1 MSKAAQGPEFEYC
14 TDLRSVNMTEI
25 SGGWMNREIFVSL
38 RRTCIMMAVFAGSF
52 IFIYGGVVALTKF
65 VYIYFRGFIPD
76 FNENILRAV
85 FYAVSIAS
93 FAAFRILSRKR
104 YSPEGLRG
112 RLKDPDTLVKHL
124 LMTPVIGMALAEA
137 VLISAFFLF
146 FLSAMYI
153 DFIIL
158 ALLSSAMIIMS
169 VPGVQFLENRVNE
182 AGKGL

>member
-1 MSKAAQGPEFEYC
+1 
-14 TDLRSVNMTEI
+14 
-25 SGGWMNREIFVSL
+25 MNREIYVSL

-52 IFIYGGVVALTKF
+52 ILVYGGVVALTKF

-76 FNENILRAV
+76 FNENILRAI
-85 FYAVSIAS
+85 FYGASIAS
-93 FAAFRILSRKR
+93 LVAFRIILKKR
-104 YSPEGLRG
+104 YSPVGLRS
-112 RLKDPDTLVKHL
+112 RLKDPDSLLRYL

-158 ALLSSAMIIMS
+158 ALLSSVMIVMS
-169 VPGVQFLENRVNE
+169 VPGVQFLENKVDE
-182 AGKGL
+182 ARKTR

>member
-1 MSKAAQGPEFEYC
+1 
-14 TDLRSVNMTEI
+14 
-25 SGGWMNREIFVSL
+25 MNREIYVSL
-38 RRTCIMMAVFAGSF
+38 RRTCIMMAIFAGSF
-52 IFIYGGVVALTKF
+52 ILVYGGVVALTKF

-85 FYAVSIAS
+85 FYAISIAS
-93 FAAFRILSRKR
+93 FIAFRILSRKR
-104 YSPEGLRG
+104 YSPVSLGS
-112 RLKDPDTLVKHL
+112 RLKDPDGLLRYL

-158 ALLSSAMIIMS
+158 ALLSSVMIFMS
-169 VPGVQFLENRVNE
+169 IPGVQFLENKLNE
-182 AGKGL
+182 AGKSR

>member
-1 MSKAAQGPEFEYC
+1 
-14 TDLRSVNMTEI
+14 
-25 SGGWMNREIFVSL
+25 MNREIYVSL

-52 IFIYGGVVALTKF
+52 ILVYGGVVALTKF

-85 FYAVSIAS
+85 FYGTSIAS
-93 FAAFRILSRKR
+93 FAAFRILLRKR
-104 YSPEGLRG
+104 YSPVGLRS
-112 RLKDPDTLVKHL
+112 RLKDPDSLLRYL
-124 LMTPVIGMALAEA
+124 LMTPIIGMALGEA

-158 ALLSSAMIIMS
+158 AFLSSLMIAMS
-169 VPGVQFLENRVNE
+169 VPGVQFLENKVNE
-182 AGKGL
+182 ARKSR